1 MDDPVSRYLSEG
13 DNSVDFEAFAGFKSD
28 DFFFGAP
35 QESDFR
41 DVLEDIIAT
50 KGISTPGKER
60 VWDLQFSSSRFWRI

>member
-13 DNSVDFEAFAGFKSD
+13 DNSVDLKLRL
-28 DFFFGAP
+28 FFGAP

-60 VWDLQFSSSRFWRI
+60 VWDHQFSSSRFWRI